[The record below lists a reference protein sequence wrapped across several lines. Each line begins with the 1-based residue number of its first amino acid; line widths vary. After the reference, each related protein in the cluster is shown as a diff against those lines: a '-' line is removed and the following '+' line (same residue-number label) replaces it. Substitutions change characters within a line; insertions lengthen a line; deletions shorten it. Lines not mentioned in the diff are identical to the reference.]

1 MSHTNWISA
10 TIGLL
15 TAGLI
20 FYLVRRDHLHTRYA
34 LWWVPVALVMAVL
47 GVFPQIVDWIGRM
60 LGISY
65 PPVIPLLLG
74 LVAMV
79 VKILVMDI
87 ERSRNE
93 VKLTRLVQRVA
104 MLEKRIEDKLS
115 AKDFPNSE

>member
-60 LGISY
+60 MSISY

-93 VKLTRLVQRVA
+93 VKLARLVQRVA

-115 AKDFPNSE
+115 AKDFPGAK

>member
-60 LGISY
+60 MGISY

-104 MLEKRIEDKLS
+104 MLEKRVEDSIPGKNPP
-115 AKDFPNSE
+115 AGD

>member
-1 MSHTNWISA
+1 MSHINWISSV
-10 TIGLL
+10 IGLL

-34 LWWVPVALVMAVL
+34 LWWVPVAFIVAVL
-47 GVFPQIVDWIGRM
+47 GVFPQLVDWLGGI

-79 VKILVMDI
+79 VKVLVMDI

-104 MLEKRIEDKLS
+104 ILEKRLEDYTSTGGKCG
-115 AKDFPNSE
+115 

>member
-1 MSHTNWISA
+1 MSHVNWISA

-34 LWWVPVALVMAVL
+34 LWWVPVAMAMAIL
-47 GVFPQIVDWIGRM
+47 GVFPQITDWIGRT

-104 MLEKRIEDKLS
+104 ILEKRLEDRLS
-115 AKDFPNSE
+115 DGGKID

>member
-60 LGISY
+60 MSINY

-93 VKLTRLVQRVA
+93 VKLARLVQRVA

-115 AKDFPNSE
+115 AKDFPGAK

>member
-1 MSHTNWISA
+1 MSYVNWISA

-34 LWWVPVALVMAVL
+34 LWWIPVAIVMAIL
-47 GVFPQIVDWIGRM
+47 GVFPQIADWIGRT

-104 MLEKRIEDKLS
+104 ILEKRLEDKLS
-115 AKDFPNSE
+115 HSDKTD

>member
-60 LGISY
+60 MGISY

-104 MLEKRIEDKLS
+104 MLEKRVEDNNPGKHPPPG
-115 AKDFPNSE
+115 D

>member
-1 MSHTNWISA
+1 MSYTNWISA
-10 TIGLL
+10 TIGLM

-34 LWWVPVALVMAVL
+34 LWWVPVALVMAIL
-47 GVFPQIVDWIGRM
+47 GVFPQIADWIGQLM
-60 LGISY
+60 GISY

-104 MLEKRIEDKLS
+104 LLEKRLDDHS
-115 AKDFPNSE
+115 PDQRQVHGD

>member
-10 TIGLL
+10 IIGLL

-60 LGISY
+60 MGISY

-93 VKLTRLVQRVA
+93 VKLTRLVQRAA
-104 MLEKRIEDKLS
+104 MLEKRVEDSIPGKHPP
-115 AKDFPNSE
+115 AGD

>member
-1 MSHTNWISA
+1 MSHLNWISSF
-10 TIGLL
+10 IGLL
-15 TAGLI
+15 TAALI
-20 FYLVRRDHLHTRYA
+20 FYLVRRDQLHTRYA
-34 LWWVPVALVMAVL
+34 LWWVPVAFIMAVL
-47 GVFPQIVDWIGRM
+47 GVFPQLVDRLGSI

-104 MLEKRIEDKLS
+104 MLEKRLEDNIPQGDKRG
-115 AKDFPNSE
+115 

>member
-1 MSHTNWISA
+1 MSHINWISSI
-10 TIGLL
+10 IGLL

-34 LWWVPVALVMAVL
+34 LWWVPVALIMAIL
-47 GVFPQIVDWIGRM
+47 GVFPQLVDWLGSI

-104 MLEKRIEDKLS
+104 MLEKRLEDNIS
-115 AKDFPNSE
+115 ASDKRG

>member
-1 MSHTNWISA
+1 MSYTNWISA

-34 LWWVPVALVMAVL
+34 LWWVPVALVMAIL
-47 GVFPQIVDWIGRM
+47 GVFPQLVDWIGRGM
-60 LGISY
+60 GISY

-104 MLEKRIEDKLS
+104 MLEKRLED
-115 AKDFPNSE
+115 NSPANRSRDTD

>member
-1 MSHTNWISA
+1 MSHINWISA

-15 TAGLI
+15 SAGLI

-34 LWWVPVALVMAVL
+34 LWWVPVAMVMAIL
-47 GVFPQIVDWIGRM
+47 GVFPQLVDWIGRT

-104 MLEKRIEDKLS
+104 ILEERLEDTITSDKKS
-115 AKDFPNSE
+115 N

>member
-60 LGISY
+60 MGISY

-104 MLEKRIEDKLS
+104 MLEKRVEDSIPGKHPP
-115 AKDFPNSE
+115 AND

>member
-60 LGISY
+60 MGISY

-104 MLEKRIEDKLS
+104 MLEKRVEDSIPGKHPP
-115 AKDFPNSE
+115 AGD

>member
-1 MSHTNWISA
+1 MSSTNWISA

-34 LWWVPVALVMAVL
+34 LWWVPVALIMAIL
-47 GVFPQIVDWIGRM
+47 GVFPQTVDLIGRT

-65 PPVIPLLLG
+65 PPVIPLILG

-104 MLEKRIEDKLS
+104 MLEKRLEEHVPDQRS
-115 AKDFPNSE
+115 HDAD

>member
-1 MSHTNWISA
+1 MSNVNWISA

-34 LWWVPVALVMAVL
+34 LWWVPVAMVMAIL
-47 GVFPQIVDWIGRM
+47 GVFPQLVDRIATI

-65 PPVIPLLLG
+65 PPVFPLLLG

-93 VKLTRLVQRVA
+93 VKLTRLIQRVA
-104 MLEKRIEDKLS
+104 MLEKRLEDSISTNTKS
-115 AKDFPNSE
+115 D

>member
-1 MSHTNWISA
+1 MSHINWISSV
-10 TIGLL
+10 IGLL

-20 FYLVRRDHLHTRYA
+20 FYLVRRDQLHTRYA
-34 LWWVPVALVMAVL
+34 LWWVPVAFIMAIL
-47 GVFPQIVDWIGRM
+47 GVFPQLVDWLGSI

-104 MLEKRIEDKLS
+104 MLEKRLEDNIS
-115 AKDFPNSE
+115 AGDKSG

>member
-1 MSHTNWISA
+1 MSHINWTSA

-15 TAGLI
+15 AAGLI

-34 LWWVPVALVMAVL
+34 LWWVPVAIVIATL
-47 GVFPQIVDWIGRM
+47 GVFPQLVDWIGRT

-65 PPVIPLLLG
+65 PPVIALLLG

-104 MLEKRIEDKLS
+104 ILEKRLEDAISGDRKN
-115 AKDFPNSE
+115 D